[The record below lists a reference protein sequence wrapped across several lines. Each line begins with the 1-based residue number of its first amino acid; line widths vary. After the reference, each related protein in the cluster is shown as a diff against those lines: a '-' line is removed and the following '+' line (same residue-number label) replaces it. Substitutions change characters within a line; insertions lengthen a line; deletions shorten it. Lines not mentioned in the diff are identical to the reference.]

1 LSERASAKFT
11 ETFCQVHFFSAK
23 FVACLPSLVQTLQSF
38 CQVFGVSAKLSW
50 QKIANSNELAEN
62 CQLGATQYKIHEF
75 HRERVQQF
83 RVGNFLPTR
92 SSWQKAQNLA
102 ERPRTWQKRNEKAE
116 TGEAPCTEWYQGIDP
131 ATYFFLTTEKKN
143 DTSHTQQHNNN
154 KHNNNNNHNNN
165 NIIPSLPL

>member
-1 LSERASAKFT
+1 VTTLFSSSLSPRVTSSVCAPHLELRWFDFVGTSFCQVRCP
-11 ETFCQVHFFSAK
+11 FCQVHFFSAK

-38 CQVFGVSAKLSW
+38 CQVFCVSAKLSW

-116 TGEAPCTEWYQGIDP
+116 TGEAPYTERYQGIHP
-131 ATYFFLTTEKKN
+131 ASS
-143 DTSHTQQHNNN
+143 TS
-154 KHNNNNNHNNN
+154 
-165 NIIPSLPL
+165 